1 MEFDLSKVYTSV
13 NADELHEGDVVCVA
27 DSLSLLKINVRN
39 NTVAQIISIESED
52 SCFRFEVGV
61 GRFNLAYL
69 VSPAQKGFSDIDE
82 DYFPKRSVDFTM
94 FSEQRTSTGATK

>member
-1 MEFDLSKVYTSV
+1 MEFDLSFDLSKVYTSV

-52 SCFRFEVGV
+52 SCFRFDVGV

-69 VSPAQKGFSDIDE
+69 V
-82 DYFPKRSVDFTM
+82 KRSVDFTM
-94 FSEQRTSTGATK
+94 FSEQRTSTGAMATK